1 VAGEGDEAT
10 KAAEADRALVARIQ
24 GGDVAALS
32 ALVDALHRP
41 LLRIAETYV
50 GRGATAEDVVQ
61 EAWASV
67 VDHIGEFEGRSSVKT
82 WIVRIVVNKAK
93 TRKTRDKR
101 FVSQDD
107 EAGEDLEGRF
117 SGLGF
122 FKGSPAFASGPEET
136 LLCKEQTSW
145 LLTALAAL
153 PETQRAVVTLRDVE
167 EWSSEEVCNALD
179 LTESNQRVLLHRGR
193 QRLRAALEA
202 RVSAVRAVQGSPK
215 GAEEPVR

>member
-1 VAGEGDEAT
+1 VGEVDEGVSVADP
-10 KAAEADRALVARIQ
+10 DRALVARIQ
-24 GGDVAALS
+24 GGDEAALS

-41 LLRIAETYV
+41 LLRIAESYV

-93 TRKTRDKR
+93 TRRSRDKR

-107 EAGEDLEGRF
+107 EVGEDLEGRF

-136 LLCKEQTSW
+136 LLCKEQTGW

-202 RVSAVRAVQGSPK
+202 RVNAGRAAQGAPK
-215 GAEEPVR
+215 GATEPVR